1 MTYRCMFFYLF
12 FTSKPCD
19 APELSL
25 QWCHLF
31 YLFSLP
37 SWPHPIIWY
46 SIDSIY
52 TLMIPDLQPKPLSWT
67 PNSYGVFYLT
77 YYYIF
82 LNFYYFIDI
91 LLHSIYFVPGTIPST
106 LQVINSFNPHNNL
119 LLFSFHRWRHWGQ
132 IDKVNI
138 KKSHSK

>member
-91 LLHSIYFVPGTIPST
+91 LLHSIYFVPGTELNIVGKEMNDATYS
-106 LQVINSFNPHNNL
+106 VRGKGVKAK
-119 LLFSFHRWRHWGQ
+119 LFHW
-132 IDKVNI
+132 
-138 KKSHSK
+138 